1 MTPGCWQE
9 FDLRWSAGAA
19 AARVP
24 SAWRHRR
31 RGLPLLVLLP
41 WLAAAVRVSPA
52 VTAPVFSA
60 ATAPV
65 SLVAAPPALAADA
78 SPHRAATLVAVAAPT
93 DKSPHGAATLVAVG
107 RIGPAISVGAWGFRS
122 HMSWCGGPPTR

>member
-1 MTPGCWQE
+1 MTSGRWQE
-9 FDLRWSAGAA
+9 FNLRWSAGAA

-52 VTAPVFSA
+52 ATMPVFSA
-60 ATAPV
+60 VMAPV

-93 DKSPHGAATLVAVG
+93 DTSPHGAATLVAVAVPIDASPH
-107 RIGPAISVGAWGFRS
+107 RAATLMAVAVPIDASP
-122 HMSWCGGPPTR
+122 GG

>member
-1 MTPGCWQE
+1 MTSGRWQE
-9 FDLRWSAGAA
+9 FNLRWSAGAA

-52 VTAPVFSA
+52 HSVVLPDAEVPLLRDA
-60 ATAPV
+60 LRRHGCRATIAV
-65 SLVAAPPALAADA
+65 DRKWRSIARPPAL
-78 SPHRAATLVAVAAPT
+78 RRGGVAG
-93 DKSPHGAATLVAVG
+93 KST
-107 RIGPAISVGAWGFRS
+107 
-122 HMSWCGGPPTR
+122 